1 MLIPMAPPKAL
12 LRGSIA
18 ALLCVSVTASAQVSS
33 VEGLKPLEGVTIPKI
48 QTNKEIKPG
57 ATFKDCEDCPEM
69 VVIPAGS
76 FLMGSP
82 PDPLPDPFS
91 DEKPVKIG
99 DDDEKPQHQV
109 QIKSFA
115 IGKYEVTQEQYHALM
130 GVNPSRFKGRTLPV
144 EQVSWDDA
152 QEFVKK
158 LSVKTGKSYRL
169 PSEAEW
175 EYAARAGSTTDF
187 SFGNGEKQLA
197 EYAWF
202 GQNSGDKT
210 HSVGLKKPNAFGL
223 YDMHGNV
230 WEWTQDCWN
239 KNYSKAPKDGSAWTT
254 GDCSLRVVRGGSWI
268 SYPSFLRSAVR
279 NGYSAADRFSSSGF
293 RVARTN

>member
-1 MLIPMAPPKAL
+1 MKLFRLI
-12 LRGSIA
+12 
-18 ALLCVSVTASAQVSS
+18 VVVTLIFFVQVTLAQVSNA
-33 VEGLKPLEGVTIPKI
+33 EGIKPLEGVTIPKVSST
-48 QTNKEIKPG
+48 QSLAPG
-57 ATFKDCEDCPEM
+57 AVFKDCNECPEM
-69 VVIPAGS
+69 VVIPAES

-82 PDPLPDPFS
+82 PDLLPDPFS
-91 DEKPVKIG
+91 DDKPVKIG
-99 DDDEKPQHQV
+99 NDDEKPQHQV
-109 QIKSFA
+109 QITSFA

-152 QEFVKK
+152 QEFINK
-158 LSVKTGKSYRL
+158 LSAKTGKNYRL

-175 EYAARAGSTTDF
+175 EYAARAGSTTEF
-187 SFGNGEKQLA
+187 SFGNDPKQLA

-210 HSVGLKKPNAFGL
+210 HPVGLKKPNSFGL

-239 KNYSKAPKDGSAWTT
+239 KNYYGAPTDGSAWTK
-254 GDCSLRVVRGGSWI
+254 GDCSLRVVRGGSQ
-268 SYPSFLRSAVR
+268 SYAPPYLRSVR
-279 NGYSAADRFSSSGF
+279 RSFAWSTTTNRFGFGGF
-293 RVARTN
+293 RIVRDN

>member
-1 MLIPMAPPKAL
+1 MKKL
-12 LRGSIA
+12 LLFVIGT
-18 ALLCVSVTASAQVSS
+18 LLAFAASAQISS
-33 VEGLKPLEGVTIPKI
+33 NVGTV
-48 QTNKEIKPG
+48 
-57 ATFKDCEDCPEM
+57 FKDCNDCPEM
-69 VVIPAGS
+69 VMIPAGS

-91 DEKPVKIG
+91 DEKIEKKASL
-99 DDDEKPQHQV
+99 DELPQRRV
-109 QIKSFA
+109 QIKSFT
-115 IGKYEVTQEQYHALM
+115 IGKYEVTQEQYYALM

-144 EQVSWDDA
+144 EQVSWKGA

-158 LSVKTGKSYRL
+158 LSAKTGKNYRL

-175 EYAARAGSTTDF
+175 EYAVRAGSTTDF
-187 SFGNGEKQLA
+187 SFGNDVKLLA

-202 GQNSGDKT
+202 SENSDSKT
-210 HSVGLKKPNAFGL
+210 HPVGLKKPNSFGL

-239 KNYSKAPKDGSAWTT
+239 ISYIGAPTDGSSWAR

-268 SYPSFLRSAVR
+268 SIPSDLRSAYRIWVT
-279 NGYSAADRFSSSGF
+279 SAIRFSNDGF
-293 RVARTN
+293 RVARDN

>member
-1 MLIPMAPPKAL
+1 MFTPMTPPKAL

-18 ALLCVSVTASAQVSS
+18 ALLCLSVAASAQVSN

-48 QTNKEIKPG
+48 QPSKEIKPG
-57 ATFKDCEDCPEM
+57 ATFKDCDECPEM

-91 DEKPVKIG
+91 DDKPVKIG
-99 DDDEKPQHQV
+99 NDDEKPQHQV

-158 LSVKTGKSYRL
+158 LSAKTGRNYRL

-175 EYAARAGSTTDF
+175 EYVARAGSTTDF
-187 SFGNGEKQLA
+187 SLGNDVKLLA
-197 EYAWF
+197 KYAWF
-202 GQNSGDKT
+202 DQNSDDKT
-210 HSVGLKKPNAFGL
+210 HPVGLKKPNSFGL

-239 KNYSKAPKDGSAWTT
+239 DNYVGAPTDGSSWTERF
-254 GDCSLRVVRGGSWI
+254 CSLLVVRGGSWFNYQ
-268 SYPSFLRSAVR
+268 SGLRSGGRFRYSSRFR
-279 NGYSAADRFSSSGF
+279 NDNVGF